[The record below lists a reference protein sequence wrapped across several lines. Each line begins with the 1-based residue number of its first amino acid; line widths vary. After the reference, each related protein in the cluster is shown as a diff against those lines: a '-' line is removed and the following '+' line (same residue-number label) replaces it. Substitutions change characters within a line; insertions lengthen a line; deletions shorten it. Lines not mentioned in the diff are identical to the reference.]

1 MKRLASWLLV
11 WVFGGKRP
19 GRGALKLPEPD
30 GSYDLWVFDGDVV
43 EIYAHDRETGSFA
56 VRRSMSPRNAT
67 KLARRILKWWVWS
80 LWCGAKITVWNWC
93 VRNRAQNSSGE
104 AQRAA
109 KVIEMPNRMTKRASP

>member
-30 GSYDLWVFDGDVV
+30 GSYDLWVFDGDAV
-43 EIYAHDRETGSFA
+43 EIYVHDRGASDFA

-67 KLARRILKWWVWS
+67 RLAGRILLWWFWSMWCGVKLA
-80 LWCGAKITVWNWC
+80 LWDWC
-93 VRNRAQNSSGE
+93 VRERTQNSSGI
-104 AQRAA
+104 AQRT
-109 KVIEMPNRMTKRASP
+109 IEMPDRVSKRVSP